1 METEQTVFGR
11 FSAYLQISPL
21 VLILLLFLIA
31 PMIVILLYSLFKF
44 GPFATQV
51 GVFTLDNFARS
62 LSLNSATWGALS
74 DTIKTTAITWLITL
88 VLGFVLTYYLV
99 FDVPKL
105 RIKIFL
111 FLLAVVPFWT
121 SGVVRMIAWLPFLGK
136 EGLINGSLMGLG
148 LTDEPLQFLLF
159 SDFAVILS
167 YVHVLTLFMVA
178 PLFNVMARIDLRLI
192 EAAKDQ
198 GAKGWQIL
206 LYVII
211 PLSRPGIAIGTIFIV
226 ALTASDFVAVRIL
239 SGGTSGTLA
248 TAVFNQY
255 AQSRYP
261 YSAAAG
267 IILLVV
273 LLLFVGGIMRLVDI
287 RKQL

>member
-1 METEQTVFGR
+1 MLCK
-11 FSAYLQISPL
+11 SA
-21 VLILLLFLIA
+21 FL
-31 PMIVILLYSLFKF
+31 PSKNYV
-44 GPFATQV
+44 
-51 GVFTLDNFARS
+51 RS
-62 LSLNSATWGALS
+62 LSFDSVVWSALA
-74 DTIKTTAITWLITL
+74 DTIRTVAITWAITL

-99 FDVPKL
+99 FDVIRL

-148 LTDEPLQFLLF
+148 ITDEPLQFLLY

-206 LYVII
+206 LYIII
-211 PLSRPGIAIGTIFIV
+211 PLSRPGIAIGNNF
-226 ALTASDFVAVRIL
+226 LLSHSRRQIL
-239 SGGTSGTLA
+239 LRSGFFQEGCRGPWRRRYIINTL
-248 TAVFNQY
+248 
-255 AQSRYP
+255 SPRYP
-261 YSAAAG
+261 YSAASG
-267 IILLVV
+267 IILLLV

>member
-21 VLILLLFLIA
+21 VVILLLFLIA
-31 PMIVILLYSLFKF
+31 PMFVILLYSLFKF

-51 GVFTLDNFARS
+51 GVFVLDNYART
-62 LSLNSATWGALS
+62 LSFDSATWGALG
-74 DTIKTTAITWLITL
+74 DTIKTTAITWSITL

-99 FDVPKL
+99 FDVLQL

-192 EAAKDQ
+192 EAARGPRCQ
-198 GAKGWQIL
+198 GLADSALRHYPVVASGDCHRHDL
-206 LYVII
+206 HRCPDGVGLRGRSYSLRRYVGHARHGGVQ
-211 PLSRPGIAIGTIFIV
+211 PVRPV
-226 ALTASDFVAVRIL
+226 ALPIF
-239 SGGTSGTLA
+239 GGGGDNPTGR
-248 TAVFNQY
+248 F
-255 AQSRYP
+255 
-261 YSAAAG
+261 AAFCRGHHAPG
-267 IILLVV
+267 
-273 LLLFVGGIMRLVDI
+273 RHP
-287 RKQL
+287 

>member
-1 METEQTVFGR
+1 METEQTALGR

-21 VLILLLFLIA
+21 VLILLTFLIA
-31 PMIVILLYSLFKF
+31 PMLVILLYSFFKF
-44 GPFATQV
+44 GPFAMQV
-51 GVFTLDNFARS
+51 GVFTFENYIRS
-62 LSLNSATWGALS
+62 LSFDSVVWSALA
-74 DTIKTTAITWLITL
+74 DTIRTVAITWAITL

-99 FDVPKL
+99 FDVIRL

-148 LTDEPLQFLLF
+148 ITDEPLQFLLY

-206 LYVII
+206 LYIII

-226 ALTASDFVAVRIL
+226 ALTASDFVAVRLL
-239 SGGTSGTLA
+239 SGGMSGTLA
-248 TAVFNQY
+248 TSVYNQY

-261 YSAAAG
+261 YSAASG
-267 IILLVV
+267 IILLLV